1 MKEINETQLQ
11 LSTEGKRLP
20 DMIKQAN
27 DIHELVKQKLSEYN
41 SIEYTDDKGGKSR

>member
-20 DMIKQAN
+20 DMIKQAFALA
-27 DIHELVKQKLSEYN
+27 EFMN
-41 SIEYTDDKGGKSR
+41 SHNIKFESISI

>member
-27 DIHELVKQKLSEYN
+27 DIHELVSRNFLS
-41 SIEYTDDKGGKSR
+41 ITQ